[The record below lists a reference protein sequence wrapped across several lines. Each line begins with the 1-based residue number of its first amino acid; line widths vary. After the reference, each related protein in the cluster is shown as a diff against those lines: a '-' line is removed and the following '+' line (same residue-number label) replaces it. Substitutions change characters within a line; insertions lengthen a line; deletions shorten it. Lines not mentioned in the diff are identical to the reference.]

1 MKLNRKLALVFLATL
16 VICSFCG
23 CSKKSE
29 TNTSTEKIDSKGDTH
44 NNKDVI
50 NEINIQ
56 SESK

>member
-16 VICSFCG
+16 VICSFGGCG
-23 CSKKSE
+23 KKSE
-29 TNTSTEKIDSKGDTH
+29 INNSTEKIDSTGDTH

-56 SESK
+56 NESK

>member
-1 MKLNRKLALVFLATL
+1 MKLNRKLALVFLVTL

-29 TNTSTEKIDSKGDTH
+29 TDTSTETIDSRGDTH